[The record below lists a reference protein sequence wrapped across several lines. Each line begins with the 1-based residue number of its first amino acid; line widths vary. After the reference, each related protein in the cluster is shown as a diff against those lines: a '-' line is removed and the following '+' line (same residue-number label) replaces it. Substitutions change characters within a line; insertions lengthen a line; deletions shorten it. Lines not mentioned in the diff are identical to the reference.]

1 MKGGYGGG
9 ALVDLK
15 FVKLDLAAGTGK
27 IYVNWEDSE
36 QGGDYDQDM
45 WGTLEWRIDAAAKT
59 VTITTN
65 AVSMSTDNPQGF
77 GYAIS
82 GTTKDGPHFHSGILG
97 FNFTDPKGV
106 LGCANCQ
113 VSSADSGQRG
123 PTTVVYALSDG
134 GTTAGL
140 LKDPMWYLAK
150 YGAFDERKSPAGDR
164 NGLPNLPREWDNTLT
179 DGLPGEDGIPDNYFL
194 VTNPIGLAAALE
206 RAFNNIVTD
215 AQFSS
220 VAANS
225 TSLQTISHIYQARF
239 DSTDWRGSLEALPVL
254 PDGTIDPTP
263 VWNAGTLLNEKT
275 ADERAIIT
283 FNGTSKKGVAF
294 RWPGNTSSPG
304 SSDIPKTLVDSLN
317 RSPVGTKP
325 VDSRGSQRLNW
336 LRGDSA
342 LEGDASAKFP
352 NSGDQQAGRHR
363 QLRSCLRWRRLTPP
377 YVTRITTISAW
388 RNGTARR

>member
-1 MKGGYGGG
+1 MRSSLARPLQLRTSDADFELCSAKTITALGEVSGICPEGPTTAGSYFMAGIAHHAKKNRIRNFTVPAGDDRSLKVTSYAIQLATNVPTLELPVPGSTSQKVIIQPIYRLVKGGYGGG

-27 IYVNWEDSE
+27 IYINWEDSE

-45 WGTLEWRIDAAAKT
+45 WGTLEWRINAAAKT

-123 PTTVVYALSDG
+123 PTTVVYALSDS

-164 NGLPNLPREWDNTLT
+164 NGLPNLAARMGQHS
-179 DGLPGEDGIPDNYFL
+179 DGRI
-194 VTNPIGLAAALE
+194 
-206 RAFNNIVTD
+206 
-215 AQFSS
+215 
-220 VAANS
+220 
-225 TSLQTISHIYQARF
+225 
-239 DSTDWRGSLEALPVL
+239 
-254 PDGTIDPTP
+254 
-263 VWNAGTLLNEKT
+263 AG
-275 ADERAIIT
+275 
-283 FNGTSKKGVAF
+283 
-294 RWPGNTSSPG
+294 
-304 SSDIPKTLVDSLN
+304 
-317 RSPVGTKP
+317 
-325 VDSRGSQRLNW
+325 
-336 LRGDSA
+336 
-342 LEGDASAKFP
+342 
-352 NSGDQQAGRHR
+352 
-363 QLRSCLRWRRLTPP
+363 
-377 YVTRITTISAW
+377 
-388 RNGTARR
+388 